1 MYTFFMLFVA
11 LPLCTWGLYDSIS
24 RAKAAKRG
32 KRVEPLSM
40 AILFLFVVVNAVQVG
55 IDLAL

>member
-1 MYTFFMLFVA
+1 MYTFFQLFIA

-24 RAKAAKRG
+24 RAKAANGVKRWASLG
-32 KRVEPLSM
+32 M
-40 AILFLFVVVNAVQVG
+40 AILFLFVVVNAVLVG